1 MLGSGYSNCDS
12 TRVILAGW
20 DSTDSDGE
28 ELHGT
33 VAVSWN
39 FDNQQHYASW
49 LSTALSRTC
58 WLLLSRSYPFEFSL
72 AI

>member
-1 MLGSGYSNCDS
+1 MEWGSTG
-12 TRVILAGW
+12 
-20 DSTDSDGE
+20 SDGV

-33 VAVSWN
+33 VGVGWN
-39 FDNQQHYASW
+39 FDNQLRYASW